1 MRIAQKWV
9 MKLNQKIKILKTSY
23 DFSLLLGSEDERLKP
38 YYLQW
43 MHPWSVLQ
51 SKRWK
56 LLSAEHASAYT
67 EKKMQDTDEL

>member
-38 YYLQW
+38 DYLQW
-43 MHPWSVLQ
+43 MHP
-51 SKRWK
+51 
-56 LLSAEHASAYT
+56 
-67 EKKMQDTDEL
+67 